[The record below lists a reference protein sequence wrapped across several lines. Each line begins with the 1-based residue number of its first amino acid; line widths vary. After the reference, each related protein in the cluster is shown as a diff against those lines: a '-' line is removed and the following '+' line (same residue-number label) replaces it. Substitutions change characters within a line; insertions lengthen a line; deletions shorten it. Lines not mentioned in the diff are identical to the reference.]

1 MKNKDYVS
9 QPKRKTNRKSS
20 PRGKTPERKPFPVIR
35 FAIVALLVG
44 AFGYFLTI
52 LNAQK
57 ESTQPI
63 ADAEKKPTKTT
74 ERELPPPPEDEEWQ
88 FIDELKH
95 KQVQVGTEELED
107 KGPFVLRCTTV
118 RSQQRA
124 EALKAKIAFAGHE
137 STVREYQGTS
147 GMWYRV
153 DLGPFDRKRDAEK
166 TRHVMKRNNINGCKI
181 LLWR

>member
-9 QPKRKTNRKSS
+9 QPKRQKRSGPK
-20 PRGKTPERKPFPVIR
+20 KPEKAPFPKAKLLLLV
-35 FAIVALLVG
+35 LLVG
-44 AFGYFLTI
+44 VFAYFLFF
-52 LNAQK
+52 LKDGSKPAVK
-57 ESTQPI
+57 EPATQQTKKK
-63 ADAEKKPTKTT
+63 AEKT
-74 ERELPPPPEDEEWQ
+74 LPPPPDDEEWE
-88 FIDELKH
+88 FIDELKN
-95 KQVQVGTEELED
+95 KEVTVGTNELKD

-137 STVREYQGTS
+137 SVVKEYKGTS

-153 DLGPFDRKRDAEK
+153 DLGPYERKREAEK
-166 TRHVMKRNNINGCKI
+166 VRHTMKRNNINGCTI